1 MTPFGYLGRNFGRVL
16 SVALIGGGVMA
27 GGVIGIGSPNAV
39 AAPAHPAAAP
49 VCTDSWKK
57 AASGMWSVAANWS
70 TGVVPTSSANVC
82 IKVAGTYTVTLTG
95 TESANTLTLGGSSG
109 TQTMDVQGNT
119 SSSGLFTLTS
129 NGSTIA
135 THGVLA
141 LDSRSATG
149 AGYAQIDSSG
159 SNVSLKNSGTFE
171 TLDATVQAD
180 YIGVNLTND
189 GTVSIAGAST
199 QENTDVAIVNND
211 TFTVA
216 STGNLTE
223 SNQGT
228 GTSFAQKAGTLV
240 NNGTLVLI
248 GATFNQSGGTDSGN
262 PVQLTQFSTLV
273 DSAGTGGFTAT
284 GNDSLRGTIPVGQ
297 SLTVTG
303 GAASGVLTLLGNV
316 TNDGS
321 ITLQDGSGGGAAELS
336 NDSVTGRMLKNYGD
350 LSTAGASGDD
360 VDISSDLT
368 NEKGGTVTLGA
379 VTTKEVAY
387 ANITNDG
394 KFTVS
399 AKDALDETGGS
410 QTTTTFAQGK
420 GTLANNGTILLNSA
434 DFAAS
439 GGTESGHPVQL
450 TDFSGLID
458 SAGSGT
464 YTLLGQSS
472 LSGTIPTGQTVTA
485 RGDSAD
491 GVANVEL
498 PTDVT
503 NNGTFV
509 LDSTSSADTSEI
521 TNESGTTF
529 TNDGTF
535 DANGTKGGSDRI
547 NAPFSNNGS
556 VAINALTVGEAYQ
569 TIANNGT
576 FTITPNKEFETTGGS
591 EAATVFNND
600 GTLNNEG
607 SLILDNTTINLDSS
621 GTYEATIDASDDTP
635 SALSGVPG
643 NSGDIGTVNLAG
655 TLEITTVGTPATGTP
670 YAVVGGSTTV
680 TDTMGTFATTIFG
693 SQNYTLNYTS
703 NGVTAT
709 ASS

>member
-1 MTPFGYLGRNFGRVL
+1 MTPFGYFGRHIGRVL
-16 SVALIGGGVMA
+16 SVAVVGGGVMA
-27 GGVIGIGSPNAV
+27 GGAIGIGSPNAV

-49 VCTDSWKK
+49 VCSDSWKK
-57 AASGMWSVAANWS
+57 AASGKWSVATNWS

-109 TQTMDVQGNT
+109 TQTVDVQGNT

-141 LDSRSATG
+141 LDSQSATG

-159 SNVSLKNSGTFE
+159 TNVSLKNSGTFE
-171 TLDATVQAD
+171 TLGATVQAD

-216 STGNLTE
+216 STGSLSE
-223 SNQGT
+223 SDQGT
-228 GTSFAQKAGTLV
+228 GTSFDQMAGTLV
-240 NNGTLVLI
+240 NSGSLVLS
-248 GATFNQSGGTDSGN
+248 GAKFTQSGGTESGN

-273 DSAGTGGFTAT
+273 DSAGTGAFTAT

-297 SLTVTG
+297 SLTVIG
-303 GAASGVLTLLGNV
+303 GSTSGILTLLGNV

-321 ITLQDGSGGGAAELS
+321 LTLQVGSGGSAAELS
-336 NDSVTGRMLKNYGD
+336 SDSVAGRMLKNYGD
-350 LSTAGASGDD
+350 FSTSGAAGDD

-379 VTTKEVAY
+379 VTTNEEPSF
-387 ANITNDG
+387 NITNDG
-394 KFTVS
+394 KFAVPVKET
-399 AKDALDETGGS
+399 LDVIGGS
-410 QTTTTFAQGK
+410 ESTTTFTQGK

-458 SAGSGT
+458 SAGSGS
-464 YTLLGQSS
+464 YTLLGQSG
-472 LSGTIPTGQTVTA
+472 LSGTIPTGQTVTV
-485 RGDSAD
+485 RGDSTD
-491 GVANVEL
+491 GVANADL
-498 PTDVT
+498 ASDVT
-503 NNGTFV
+503 NDGTFI
-509 LDSTSSADTSEI
+509 LDSTSAADTA
-521 TNESGTTF
+521 GF
-529 TNDGTF
+529 TNDSNFNLTNNGTF
-535 DANGTKGGSDRI
+535 DANGATGGSDLI
-547 NAPFSNNGS
+547 NAPFSNTGS
-556 VAINALTVGEAYQ
+556 VTINALTVGEAYQ

-576 FTITPNKEFETTGGS
+576 FTITPNNEFETTGGS
-591 EAATVFNND
+591 EAATDFNND
-600 GTLNNEG
+600 GSLDNEG
-607 SLILDNTTINLDSS
+607 SFILDNTTINLNSS
-621 GTYEATIDASDDTP
+621 GTYEATFGAPKDTP
-635 SALSGVPG
+635 STLSGVPG
-643 NSGDIGTVNLAG
+643 NSGDIGTVNLGG
-655 TLEITTVGTPATGTP
+655 TLEITTVGTPAVGTQ
-670 YAVVGGSTTV
+670 YAVVGGSTAV

-693 SQNYTLNYTS
+693 TQHYTLSYTS

-709 ASS
+709 AS